1 MGSSSAPMAYTP
13 ANQAGADAS
22 YTSTLNN
29 LTAGNQQTYNTAQ
42 SGFNDTYSAVKNNP
56 FYAQAQTG
64 ANAAGAAQYAG
75 GQADMAN
82 ANTMNNFAPSIIA
95 SGFDPT
101 SALYNN
107 QMKQAQDA
115 SSIASSQAGVAGSP
129 FAAGMQGDATTN
141 FNLNWQAS
149 QAQKQQQAI
158 SALAGL
164 FGSSGSLAAEGSQ
177 QMAQGAAM
185 PAQAYNA
192 NQDSIMKALSQL
204 VSGTN
209 AAGSALNKDVGQYGD
224 YLNIG
229 QGATNS
235 QIQATQVNNAAP
247 GWLSALGSL
256 GGMAANAAMM
266 ASGSPPAATGG
277 LSKAATQP
285 MNSFSGP
292 ISNAALFAGM

>member
-1 MGSSSAPMAYTP
+1 MGGSSAPMAYTP

-29 LTAGNQQTYNTAQ
+29 LTAGNQGTYNTAQ
-42 SGFNDTYSAVKNNP
+42 TGFNQTYQNTLNNP
-56 FYAQAQTG
+56 YYAQAQQGVNT
-64 ANAAGAAQYAG
+64 AGAAQVGAG
-75 GQADMAN
+75 QTA
-82 ANTMNNFAPSIIA
+82 MNNAGTLNSFAPSIIA

-129 FAAGMQGDATTN
+129 FAAGMQSDATTN

-158 SALAGL
+158 TALSQL
-164 FGSSGSLAAEGSQ
+164 FGSSNSLANSGASE
-177 QMAQGAAM
+177 MAQGAAA

-192 NQDSIMKALSQL
+192 NQTSIMQALSQL
-204 VSGTN
+204 VNGTN
-209 AAGSALNKDVGQYGD
+209 AAGSALNKDVSQYGD

-235 QIQATQVNNAAP
+235 QIQATQVNNSS
-247 GWLSALGSL
+247 GGLLGALGSL
-256 GGMAANAAMM
+256 GGMAPQL
-266 ASGSPPAATGG
+266 ASMFSGGGSSGGGGGGSTG
-277 LSKAATQP
+277 LSEEL
-285 MNSFSGP
+285 MMFG
-292 ISNAALFAGM
+292 GV